1 MTSKTRKKHYD
12 TPLMRYYYYTDY
24 IPVDSAQEA
33 EQLNELYGGWAIEKK
48 WNGKKVFVSNGHVTP
63 NYR

>member
-1 MTSKTRKKHYD
+1 LELKTK
-12 TPLMRYYYYTDY
+12 TDKIMEY
-24 IPVDSAQEA
+24 HR
-33 EQLNELYGGWAIEKK
+33 LYGGWAIEKE